1 MDQDTIL
8 PFVYFECGT
17 MAMSLLQVA
26 TGGTN
31 RRNGT
36 YCCDDVVGQE
46 GLVKNWAESCEGCTW
61 RH

>member
-1 MDQDTIL
+1 
-8 PFVYFECGT
+8 